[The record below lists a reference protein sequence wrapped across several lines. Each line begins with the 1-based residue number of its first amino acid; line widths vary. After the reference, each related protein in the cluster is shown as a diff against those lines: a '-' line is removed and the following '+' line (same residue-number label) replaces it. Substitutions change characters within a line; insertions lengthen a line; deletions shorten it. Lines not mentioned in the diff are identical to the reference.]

1 MTYSNLLAGRF
12 SAPGLVYLVTSVTS
26 DRQAWF
32 ADFAL
37 ARAVVAEM
45 RHLHDSGAVQSIA
58 WVLMPDHLHWLIQLG
73 EQGTLAH
80 VMKSFKGRSAQALHA
95 MGHTPGPV
103 WQRGY
108 HDRALRREE
117 DVLQVARYLAANPL
131 RAGLVQSL
139 GDYPHWDAVWV

>member
-73 EQGTLAH
+73 EQGTLAQ

-95 MGHTPGPV
+95 MGHAPGPV